1 MIRKFDI
8 VKGQREYTVLLTMQ
22 MEYCVSGS
30 GVFTVEVLDGD
41 KEVYG
46 LILRDNHIVLPKFSR
61 NCTLRLKAWDL
72 ASFTIFVSDHRLI
85 GE

>member
-8 VKGQREYTVLLTMQ
+8 VKGQREYTVPITMN
-22 MEYCVSGS
+22 MDYCVSGS
-30 GVFTVEVLDGD
+30 GVFTIEVLDGD

-46 LILRDNHIVLPKFSR
+46 LVLRDNHVVLPKFSK
-61 NCTLRLKAWDL
+61 NCQMRLKAWDL
-72 ASFTIFVSDHRLI
+72 ASFTIFVSDSRMI